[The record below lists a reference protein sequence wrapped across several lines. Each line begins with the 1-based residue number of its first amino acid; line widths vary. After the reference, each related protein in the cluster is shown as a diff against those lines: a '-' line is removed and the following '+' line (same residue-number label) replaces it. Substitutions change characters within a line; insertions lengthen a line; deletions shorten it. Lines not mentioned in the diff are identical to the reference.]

1 MCVVWY
7 FMCCLCQFSS
17 VLDSIFVSYKK
28 QTYYLNK
35 INIMRATEYQGGK
48 TFTIVEKEIEQPN
61 LGEVR
66 IKVAY
71 AGVCGT
77 DVHIYHGM
85 MDQRVAMPL
94 TIGHE
99 MSGVV
104 DAVGSG
110 VEGYEIGEK
119 VVVRPLDDRAVKA
132 SDKGFNHICEELK
145 FIGIDSPGAMQEYW
159 NVPAFTLHKLQ
170 ETTDLKLAALIE
182 PLSVATHDV
191 RLSGLTKGETA
202 VVIGGGPIGLLVAMV
217 AKTKGA
223 QVIISEVNPN
233 RVQKAIDLGFD
244 AVSPVDIDLV
254 SYVKEKTEGR
264 LADVVFEV
272 AGVQPAL
279 DVMTEVAGIRGR
291 IVMVAI
297 HGQKKEIDLFKF
309 FWKEL
314 KLIGARVYEKE
325 DYETAIA
332 LVTANELPFEEM
344 ITDIQPLSN
353 IQQVFEDIDNNPEGL
368 KVLMD
373 CTL

>member
-1 MCVVWY
+1 MKATQY
-7 FMCCLCQFSS
+7 KGNQTFS
-17 VLDSIFVSYKK
+17 VI
-28 QTYYLNK
+28 
-35 INIMRATEYQGGK
+35 
-48 TFTIVEKEIEQPN
+48 EKDIEQPKQ
-61 LGEVR
+61 GEVR

-71 AGVCGT
+71 VGVCGT

-85 MDQRVAMPL
+85 MDKRVNIPE

-99 MSGVV
+99 MSGVI
-104 DAVGSG
+104 DAVGEGVSG
-110 VEGYEIGEK
+110 FSVGEK
-119 VVVRPLDDRAVKA
+119 VVVRPLDDRKVKP

-159 NVPAFTLHKLQ
+159 NVPAFTLHKLKPD
-170 ETTDLKLAALIE
+170 TDLKLAALIE

-191 RLSGLTKGETA
+191 RLSGLVAGETA
-202 VVIGGGPIGLLVAMV
+202 VVLGGGPIGLLVAMV
-217 AKTKGA
+217 AKEVGA
-223 QVIISEVNPN
+223 NVIISEVNEI
-233 RVQKAIDLGFD
+233 RIAKAKEMGLN
-244 AVSPVDIDLV
+244 AVSPLKVDLV
-254 SYVKEKTEGR
+254 QYVREQTEGR

-297 HGQKKEIDLFKF
+297 HGQPKPVNLFKF

-325 DYETAIA
+325 DYEKSIN
-332 LVTANELPFEEM
+332 LITANELPFEDM
-344 ITDIQPLSN
+344 ITDVQPLSN
-353 IQQVFEDIDNNPEGL
+353 IQKVFENIDNNPDGM

-373 CTL
+373 CAL